1 MPPKNSRGGKSTKHV
16 AAGVYSRVLPIYPF
30 TVDDTTPEPHAF
42 DHHKAGRALLS
53 NPQCTGVIDM
63 PSKSVW
69 VVNARDVAILWQR
82 GFFGKG
88 NLSRSEPTWLTRQT
102 NELKGSAARIIRKS
116 LFDAAGSTAEEA
128 RAKRRVE
135 REKFKTERKEAM
147 AAAHAEAEAQF
158 LVSKIAPELGEKPAT
173 SIVIPSNKNKTK
185 PPSSPRPSS
194 TPTTKLVPRP
204 EDSSGPSSD
213 VASAGQPSEPLS
225 IPIEP
230 ILGSSGEPKL
240 EELNESEN
248 FEIQEME
255 HLQLTLPEAF
265 FLAWALGC
273 LRVLDPATNA
283 YLSTPELFAKC
294 LEAHLPFCI
303 STPELYRR
311 PDNPFLIHYVIFHH
325 FRSLGWVIRGGIKF
339 CADYLLYKKGPVFH
353 HAEFSLVVCPVYED
367 PKDHESSPFDLSNAK
382 PMDWAWFSTVNRV
395 NSQVKKTLV
404 LVYVTIPSIDRMA
417 AASVS
422 FDHSTCLSLY
432 SVREVVARRFIPARM
447 RD

>member
-16 AAGVYSRVLPIYPF
+16 AAGIYNRVLPIFPF
-30 TVDDTTPEPHAF
+30 TVDDNAPEPHAF
-42 DHHKAGRALLS
+42 DHHKAGRTLLS
-53 NPQCTGVIDM
+53 NPQCTGVIDLA
-63 PSKSVW
+63 SKSVW

-102 NELKGSAARIIRKS
+102 NELKGSAAR
-116 LFDAAGSTAEEA
+116 STAEEA

-135 REKFKTERKEAM
+135 REKFKTERAEAM
-147 AAAHAEAEAQF
+147 AAAQAEAEAQF

-194 TPTTKLVPRP
+194 TLTTTLVPRP

-213 VASAGQPSEPLS
+213 VVASGQPLEPLS
-225 IPIEP
+225 TIIEP
-230 ILGSSGEPKL
+230 LSGSSGEPKPT
-240 EELNESEN
+240 ESKEGEN

-283 YLSTPELFAKC
+283 YFSTPELFAKC
-294 LEAHLPFCI
+294 LEAHLPF
-303 STPELYRR
+303 SLSSPEPYRR
-311 PDNPFLIHYVIFHH
+311 PDNP
-325 FRSLGWVIRGGIKF
+325 
-339 CADYLLYKKGPVFH
+339 
-353 HAEFSLVVCPVYED
+353 FSLVVCPVYED
-367 PKDHESSPFDLSNAK
+367 PKDHESSPFDLTNAK

-404 LVYVTIPSIDRMA
+404 LVYVTIPSMDRMV

-422 FDHSTCLSLY
+422 LDHSTCLSLY

>member
-16 AAGVYSRVLPIYPF
+16 AAGIYNRVLPIFPF
-30 TVDDTTPEPHAF
+30 TVDDNAPEPHAF
-42 DHHKAGRALLS
+42 DHHKAGRTLLS
-53 NPQCTGVIDM
+53 NPQCTGVIDLA
-63 PSKSVW
+63 SKSVW

-102 NELKGSAARIIRKS
+102 NELKGSAAR
-116 LFDAAGSTAEEA
+116 STAEEA

-135 REKFKTERKEAM
+135 REKFKTERAEAM
-147 AAAHAEAEAQF
+147 AAAQAEAEAQF

-185 PPSSPRPSS
+185 PPSSPRPPS
-194 TPTTKLVPRP
+194 TLTTKLVPQP

-213 VASAGQPSEPLS
+213 VVASGQPLEPLS
-225 IPIEP
+225 AIIEP
-230 ILGSSGEPKL
+230 LPESPGEPKPT
-240 EELNESEN
+240 ESKEGEN

-265 FLAWALGC
+265 FLAWALG
-273 LRVLDPATNA
+273 
-283 YLSTPELFAKC
+283 
-294 LEAHLPFCI
+294 
-303 STPELYRR
+303 
-311 PDNPFLIHYVIFHH
+311 
-325 FRSLGWVIRGGIKF
+325 
-339 CADYLLYKKGPVFH
+339 
-353 HAEFSLVVCPVYED
+353 FSLVVCPVYED
-367 PKDHESSPFDLSNAK
+367 PKDHESSPFDLTNAK

-404 LVYVTIPSIDRMA
+404 LVYVTIPSMDRMA
-417 AASVS
+417 TASVS
-422 FDHSTCLSLY
+422 LDHSTCLSLY

>member
-1 MPPKNSRGGKSTKHV
+1 MPPKNSRGGKSTKPT
-16 AAGVYSRVLPIYPF
+16 ASGVYNRVLPIFPF
-30 TVDDTTPEPHAF
+30 TVDENAPEPHAF
-42 DHHKAGRALLS
+42 DHHKANRTLLS
-53 NPQCTGVIDM
+53 NPQCTGVLDT

-69 VVNARDVAILWQR
+69 VVNSRDVAILWQR

-88 NLSRSEPTWLTRQT
+88 NLSRSEPTWLTRRT
-102 NELKGSAARIIRKS
+102 NELKGSAPR
-116 LFDAAGSTAEEA
+116 GGTAEEA

-135 REKFKTERKEAM
+135 REKFKTERAEAM
-147 AAAHAEAEAQF
+147 AAAQAEAEAQF
-158 LVSKIAPELGEKPAT
+158 LESKIAPELGEKPAT
-173 SIVIPSNKNKTK
+173 SVVIPSNKNKAK
-185 PPSSPRPSS
+185 APASARPSS
-194 TPTTKLVPRP
+194 TSTAPLVPQP
-204 EDSSGPSSD
+204 EDPSGPPRD
-213 VASAGQPSEPLS
+213 VVPIGQPSEPS
-225 IPIEP
+225 PSTIEP
-230 ILGSSGEPKL
+230 LPESSGELKSA
-240 EELNESEN
+240 ESNKENEN
-248 FEIQEME
+248 PEIQEME

-283 YLSTPELFAKC
+283 YLSTPELFTKS
-294 LEAHLPFCI
+294 LEAHLPFCL
-303 STPELYRR
+303 TAPEPYRR
-311 PDNPFLIHYVIFHH
+311 PDNPFLIHYVIYHH

-339 CADYLLYKKGPVFH
+339 CVDYLLYKKGPVFH

-367 PKDHESSPFDLSNAK
+367 PKDQESSPFELSNAK

-404 LVYVTIPSIDRMA
+404 LVYVTIPSTDRMS

-422 FDHSTCLSLY
+422 LDHSTCLSLY